1 MPPTYNKNCFVM
13 CPLINVI
20 YHCIFTPRQKH
31 SLTSLWHIL
40 LTACSVLNST
50 LSSSVYKRKC
60 LHLWG
65 RGGGEEWAVEQAEQD
80 SQWKKETETLAICEF
95 GLKPNHCPQSP
106 CTCLTASFCNKVQ
119 LLLPATPTTGKKRN
133 HRQNT
138 RATKGKCLCRW
149 FYSRVSSYTASCRKV
164 WFQLTVSS
172 SGQIY
177 CQTRTMEHTSHLQN
191 RNDLLCDETKTCWE
205 GSAGVYER
213 CLVSWIRTKKPYI

>member
-1 MPPTYNKNCFVM
+1 M
-13 CPLINVI
+13 
-20 YHCIFTPRQKH
+20 FTPRQKH

-40 LTACSVLNST
+40 LRACSVLNST

-106 CTCLTASFCNKVQ
+106 CTCLTASFWNKVQ

-138 RATKGKCLCRW
+138 KTTKGKWLDD
-149 FYSRVSSYTASCRKV
+149 FILVSHLIRRRTEKCD
-164 WFQLTVSS
+164 SS
-172 SGQIY
+172 SQYPVLVKFIAKQEQWSTPPT
-177 CQTRTMEHTSHLQN
+177 CKT
-191 RNDLLCDETKTCWE
+191 ETISYVMKQE
-205 GSAGVYER
+205 PVER
-213 CLVSWIRTKKPYI
+213 EAQEFMKDV